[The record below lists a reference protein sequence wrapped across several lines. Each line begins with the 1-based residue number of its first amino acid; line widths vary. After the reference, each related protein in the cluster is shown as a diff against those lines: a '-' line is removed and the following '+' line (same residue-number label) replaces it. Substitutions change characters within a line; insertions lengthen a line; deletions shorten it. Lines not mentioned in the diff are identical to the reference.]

1 MLSAARIWVDDP
13 APQAQLTA
21 EQARALSRIAQR
33 ISGVAVAPEKLS
45 FIAMRV
51 GRRLG
56 EIGCDDYADYLD
68 LLRGPT
74 GAEEAK
80 VLVECLTT
88 HTTSFFR
95 ERAHYDWLAAA
106 GLPALVAR
114 GAGREWPLTIWS
126 AACSLGSEM
135 WTAAMVTDRFA
146 RGQPGGLRWNV
157 LGTDIS
163 RRILRRAADAVFTDE
178 EISGLPEDY
187 RRAYLLRSRQPISGR
202 MLFRI
207 APELRARARLAWFN
221 LIDPDPD
228 VRIAADV
235 VFLRNVLI
243 YFKPD
248 DQRRAVATVLER
260 LRPGGYLLTGHS
272 ESLGDPPSCLRPVAA
287 STYQKV

>member
-1 MLSAARIWVDDP
+1 MPAAAQAWADAAAPVELTADQARELSA
-13 APQAQLTA
+13 
-21 EQARALSRIAQR
+21 IAQR

-45 FIAMRV
+45 FISMRV
-51 GRRLG
+51 GRRLR
-56 EIGCDDYADYLD
+56 EIGCDDYAEYLGI
-68 LLRGPT
+68 LNGLN
-74 GAEEAK
+74 GAEEARF
-80 VLVECLTT
+80 LVESLTT

-95 ERAHYDWLAAA
+95 ERAHYDWLTAT

-114 GAGREWPLTIWS
+114 GAGREWPLTVWS

-135 WTAAMVTDRFA
+135 WTAAMVLDRFSA
-146 RGQPGGLRWNV
+146 GQPGGLRWNV
-157 LGTDIS
+157 MGTDIS

-178 EISGLPEDY
+178 EIAGLPEDY

-207 APELRARARLAWFN
+207 APELRSRARLSWFN
-221 LIDPDPD
+221 LIDADPEA
-228 VRIAADV
+228 RIVADV

-243 YFKPD
+243 YFKPE
-248 DQRRAVATVLER
+248 DQRRAVANVLER